1 MKYPFLRPFKCEEC
15 GLAFVESNKL
25 TMHRRRAHGSE
36 AAEQPNAASVVNDVS
51 GQKRGKLEGST
62 ESPAKLLKERDV
74 AMATA

>member
-1 MKYPFLRPFKCEEC
+1 MF
-15 GLAFVESNKL
+15 A
-25 TMHRRRAHGSE
+25 GSE

-74 AMATA
+74 AMATAVALSTSPSSDSLSSSASSSSTSQGAPS